1 MAAGFEDA
9 LAAPIARRSCPHV
22 AVLIRTEDE
31 LLPVLASFYAL
42 GLRRNGWLVHRARRE
57 DTAAHRAALEDA
69 GVPVG
74 ELEAEGRMAI
84 AELDPSAPAE
94 PTAETWSRALD
105 AALERG
111 YEAGWYARS
120 ATGPGAAE
128 YERIMAHE
136 EAWEARF
143 HGRPVV
149 TLCPF
154 VIGTLEPVE
163 RKARADAL
171 SGVHDAVLVAEGGGG
186 FEEHVSGKP
195 R

>member
-9 LAAPIARRSCPHV
+9 VAAPIGRSSCPHL

-42 GLRRNGWLVHRARRE
+42 GLRRNGWLVHRARPQ
-57 DTAAHRAALEDA
+57 DTAAHRRALEDA
-69 GVPVG
+69 GLPVG
-74 ELEAEGRMAI
+74 DLEANGRLAI

-94 PTAETWSRALD
+94 PTAEAWSRELD
-105 AALERG
+105 AALGRG
-111 YEAGWYARS
+111 YEAGWYSRS

-136 EAWEARF
+136 AAWDARF

-154 VIGTLEPVE
+154 VIGALDPYEQQ
-163 RKARADAL
+163 ARADAL
-171 SGVHDAVLVAEGGGG
+171 SEVHDAVLVGDGGGG
-186 FEEHVSGKP
+186 FEERVRRSQG
-195 R
+195 

>member
-9 LAAPIARRSCPHV
+9 VSAPIARSSCPHL

-42 GLRRNGWLVHRARRE
+42 GLRRNGWLVHRARPE
-57 DTAAHRAALEDA
+57 DTAAHRSALEAA
-69 GVPVG
+69 GVPVD
-74 ELEAEGRMAI
+74 ELEADGRMAI
-84 AELDPSAPAE
+84 AELDPWAPAE
-94 PTAETWSRALD
+94 QTAEAWSRELD
-105 AALERG
+105 AALGRG
-111 YEAGWYARS
+111 YAAGWYSRS

-136 EAWEARF
+136 AAWDARF

-154 VIGTLEPVE
+154 VVGTLEPDE
-163 RKARADAL
+163 REARADAL
-171 SGVHDAVLVAEGGGG
+171 TAVHDALLVADGGGG
-186 FEEHVSGKP
+186 YEERIRRP
-195 R
+195 AR